1 MYESIGETGMSLQQI
16 EMINL
21 NNKLELAS
29 FFYHVLSKPELEDEV
44 YDQLF
49 HKLLDLEKQYP
60 EFKVEGGITSRVGNT
75 PLEGL
80 TKVKHTKPLLS
91 LKNVFDVNDIIKEL
105 PIVHGKVS
113 YIANAKLDGVAL
125 SLIYRDGKLEKAV
138 TRGDGEEGED
148 VTAAARMILNI
159 PKVLNAWV
167 DYLEV
172 RGEVVMPKA
181 AFHKLN
187 RRLEDKGEKPY
198 VNTRNAV
205 SGILRLL
212 NPDEVASRPLAFF
225 VYGVGDWQN
234 DERAGLTPESLST
247 ALVRLNRLGFSHK
260 RFSTCLESDP
270 VELQKWFNKQVNN
283 YTELREDY
291 DVDIDG
297 IVFAFDNFEI
307 RKRTGFT
314 STYPKYAVAYKFPAS
329 SIVSTL
335 EEVEWQVGRTGVITP
350 VAHITPVKLHG
361 VTVSRV
367 TLHNLAEIRR
377 LDVMVQDKVVVTRQ
391 GDVIPK
397 IKSVIS
403 DLRTGKEEKINPPQE
418 CPCCAK
424 STYIDQDGTFLYCL
438 NSSCNAQFVTRLEH
452 FASRDAMNIKGLGI
466 SIIKLLVG
474 KGLLGDITDIYR
486 LKDMKEQLLNIDGF
500 GETSVDNLLESIENS
515 KKTDL
520 YRLIY
525 ALGIPGVGEV
535 AAKNICKH
543 FYNDIGRIINPN
555 QDYSKIPDIGS
566 VTSKSLK
573 VFFSN
578 TINLDQINY
587 LLEQLTWI
595 DYLDHKQYFKGQTW
609 VVTGSF
615 KLKPRRTWQW
625 ELTHAGA
632 NVTGIVTSNT
642 TYLLVGEGTDDGKK
656 LKTAKQLGITIV
668 TEDEL
673 FEMIEHAERYNLD
686 SIEFQ

>member
-1 MYESIGETGMSLQQI
+1 MSLQQI

-60 EFKVEGGITSRVGNT
+60 EFKVEGGITSRVGNI

-80 TKVKHTKPLLS
+80 VKVKHTKPLLS
-91 LKNVFDVNDIIKEL
+91 LKNVFDANDIIKEL
-105 PIVHGKVS
+105 PLVHEKVS

-198 VNTRNAV
+198 ANTRNAV

-234 DERAGLTPESLST
+234 DERAGLAPESLSA
-247 ALVRLNRLGFSHK
+247 ALTRLNRLGFSHK

-270 VELQKWFNKQVNN
+270 VELQKWFDEQVSN

-297 IVFAFDNFEI
+297 IVFAYDDFDI
-307 RKRTGFT
+307 RKNAGFT

-329 SIVSTL
+329 SSISTL

-361 VTVSRV
+361 VTISRV

-377 LDVMVQDKVVVTRQ
+377 LGIMNQDQVVVTRQ

-403 DLRTGKEEKINPPQE
+403 DLRTGKEEEIISPKE
-418 CPCCAK
+418 CPCCAEN
-424 STYIDQDGTFLYCL
+424 TYIDQDGTFLYCL
-438 NSSCNAQFVTRLEH
+438 NNSCDAQLITRLEH

-466 SIIKLLVG
+466 SIIKLLVE
-474 KGLLGDITDIYR
+474 KALLTNITDIYR
-486 LKDMKEQLLNIDGF
+486 LKEERDKLVGLEGF
-500 GETSVDNLLESIENS
+500 GETSIDNLLNAIETS
-515 KKTDL
+515 KKTEL
-520 YRLIY
+520 HRIIY
-525 ALGIPGVGEV
+525 GIGIPGVGEV
-535 AAKNICKH
+535 TARNLCNH
-543 FYNDIGRIINPN
+543 FDYDVNSIINANHELKEVVDIGDITASSIFVYFSYSDNREQLN
-555 QDYSKIPDIGS
+555 Q
-566 VTSKSLK
+566 
-573 VFFSN
+573 
-578 TINLDQINY
+578 
-587 LLEQLTWI
+587 LLEWCTWS
-595 DYLDHKQYFKGQTW
+595 KPQKKTQWFKDQTW

-615 KLKPRRTWQW
+615 DLSSRQQW
-625 ELTHAGA
+625 ENILTERGVNITGSVSKNTDAVLAG
-632 NVTGIVTSNT
+632 S
-642 TYLLVGEGTDDGKK
+642 GTENGSK
-656 LKTAKQLGITIV
+656 LSKAKELGIRIVNERELAEIIEEARTHSFETIKFV
-668 TEDEL
+668 
-673 FEMIEHAERYNLD
+673 
-686 SIEFQ
+686 

>member
-91 LKNVFDVNDIIKEL
+91 LKNVFDANDIIKEL
-105 PIVHGKVS
+105 PLVHEKVS

-198 VNTRNAV
+198 ANTRNAV

-234 DERAGLTPESLST
+234 DERVGLTPESLST

-270 VELQKWFNKQVNN
+270 VELQKWFDEQVSN

-297 IVFAFDNFEI
+297 IVFAYDNFDI
-307 RKRTGFT
+307 RKNVGPT

-329 SIVSTL
+329 SSISTL

-367 TLHNLAEIRR
+367 TLYNLAEMRR
-377 LDVMVQDKVVVTRQ
+377 LGIMNQDQVVVTRQ

-403 DLRTGKEEKINPPQE
+403 DLRTGKEEEIIPPKE
-418 CPCCAK
+418 CPCCAEN
-424 STYIDQDGTFLYCL
+424 TYIDQDGTFLYCL
-438 NSSCNAQFVTRLEH
+438 NNSCDAQLITRLEH

-466 SIIKLLVG
+466 SIIRLLVE
-474 KGLLGDITDIYR
+474 KALLTNITDIYR
-486 LKDMKEQLLNIDGF
+486 LKEERDKLVGLEGF
-500 GETSVDNLLESIENS
+500 GETSIDNLLNAIETS
-515 KKTDL
+515 KKTEL
-520 YRLIY
+520 HRIIY
-525 ALGIPGVGEV
+525 GIGIPGVGEV
-535 AAKNICKH
+535 TARNLCNH
-543 FYNDIGRIINPN
+543 FDYDVNAIINANHELKEVVDIGDITASSIFVYFAYSDNREQLN
-555 QDYSKIPDIGS
+555 Q
-566 VTSKSLK
+566 
-573 VFFSN
+573 
-578 TINLDQINY
+578 
-587 LLEQLTWI
+587 LLEWCTWSKPQRKT
-595 DYLDHKQYFKGQTW
+595 LWFKDQTW

-615 KLKPRRTWQW
+615 DLSSRQQW
-625 ELTHAGA
+625 ENILTERGA
-632 NVTGIVTSNT
+632 NITGSVSKNTDYILAGSGTENGSKLSKAKELNIRIVS
-642 TYLLVGEGTDDGKK
+642 ER
-656 LKTAKQLGITIV
+656 
-668 TEDEL
+668 EL
-673 FEMIEHAERYNLD
+673 ADMIEEARTHSFET
-686 SIEFQ
+686 IKFF

>member
-1 MYESIGETGMSLQQI
+1 MYELIGETDMSLQQI

-29 FFYHVLSKPELEDEV
+29 FYYHVLSKPELEDEV

-60 EFKVEGGITSRVGNT
+60 EFKVEGGITSRVGNI

-80 TKVKHTKPLLS
+80 VKVKHTKPLLS
-91 LKNVFDVNDIIKEL
+91 LKNVFDASDIIKEL

-159 PKVLNAWV
+159 PKVLNTWV

-172 RGEVVMPKA
+172 RGEVVIPKA

-187 RRLEDKGEKPY
+187 KRLEEKGEKPY
-198 VNTRNAV
+198 ANTRNAV

-225 VYGVGDWQN
+225 AYGVGDWQN
-234 DERAGLTPESLST
+234 DERYGLAPESLSI
-247 ALVRLNRLGFSHK
+247 ALTRLNRLGFSHK

-270 VELQKWFNKQVNN
+270 VELQKWFDKQVSN
-283 YTELREDY
+283 YTELRENY

-297 IVFAFDNFEI
+297 IVFAYDDFDI
-307 RKRTGFT
+307 RKNTGST

-329 SIVSTL
+329 SSISTL

-367 TLHNLAEIRR
+367 TLHNLAEMRR
-377 LDVMVQDKVVVTRQ
+377 LGIMNQDQVVVTRQ

-403 DLRTGKEEKINPPQE
+403 DLRTGKEEEIIPPKE
-418 CPCCAK
+418 CPCCAEN
-424 STYIDQDGTFLYCL
+424 TYIDQEGTFLYCL
-438 NSSCNAQFVTRLEH
+438 NNSCDAQLITRLEH

-466 SIIKLLVG
+466 SIIKLLVE
-474 KGLLGDITDIYR
+474 KALLTNITDIYR
-486 LKDMKEQLLNIDGF
+486 LKEERDKLVSLEGF
-500 GETSVDNLLESIENS
+500 GETSIDNLLNAIESS
-515 KKTDL
+515 KKTEL
-520 YRLIY
+520 HRIIY
-525 ALGIPGVGEV
+525 GIGIPGVGEV
-535 AAKNICKH
+535 TARNLCNH
-543 FYNDIGRIINPN
+543 FDYDIDAIINANHELKEVVDIGDITASSISVYFSYSDNREQLN
-555 QDYSKIPDIGS
+555 Q
-566 VTSKSLK
+566 
-573 VFFSN
+573 
-578 TINLDQINY
+578 
-587 LLEQLTWI
+587 LLEWCSWPKPQKKTQW
-595 DYLDHKQYFKGQTW
+595 FKDQTW

-615 KLKPRRTWQW
+615 DLFSRQQW
-625 ELTHAGA
+625 ENILTERGVNITSSVSKNTDAILAGYGTKNGSKLSKA
-632 NVTGIVTSNT
+632 KELRIRIVNERELAEICEEARTH
-642 TYLLVGEGTDDGKK
+642 GFE
-656 LKTAKQLGITIV
+656 TIK
-668 TEDEL
+668 
-673 FEMIEHAERYNLD
+673 F
-686 SIEFQ
+686 F